1 MLNIRNIPSR
11 AKSQGGFTL
20 MELIIVVAIGF
31 GIVFFAMT
39 KIPQLMA
46 NSRASGEI
54 TELPGV
60 AAEMQRI
67 AANRPN
73 WSSFTLDSMIRNN
86 AFPENRVTVPGSG
99 AATAQNRWGG
109 TITFA
114 SANITNTGD
123 IARITSSAIPQ
134 RECKTVVLGVAQV
147 FRRVYVDGA
156 NSGTAGAGTIVK
168 ADGQPVNEAAVGTAC
183 SGEANSITFD
193 LAK

>member
-1 MLNIRNIPSR
+1 MRTIRNIPAI
-11 AKSQGGFTL
+11 AKAQSGFTL

-54 TELPGV
+54 SELPGI

-73 WSSFTLDSMIRNN
+73 WSTFTLDSMIRNN
-86 AFPENRVTVPGSG
+86 AFPDNRVTIPTSG
-99 AATAQNRWGG
+99 ASTAQNRWGG
-109 TITFA
+109 SISFA
-114 SANITNTGD
+114 TATITNTGD
-123 IARITSSAIPQ
+123 IARITYTAIPE

-156 NSGTAGAGTIVK
+156 NTATAGAGTIVK
-168 ADGQPVNEAAVGTAC
+168 ADGAAVNEAAVGTAC
-183 SGEANSITFD
+183 SGEVNAVTFD